1 MSFSIGQQHVESGS
15 GKIVLAFTFPTT
27 AFRVSIG
34 FKPVVVGGAE
44 IMIGMWEADGQKPL
58 RGDSDHDVDGAD
70 LRISSRVKH
79 RKGTQVF

>member
-1 MSFSIGQQHVESGS
+1 M
-15 GKIVLAFTFPTT
+15 
-27 AFRVSIG
+27 SIG